1 MSILVMMDWL
11 FSKYHRRL
19 KIYPKEISQDGQ
31 KESGRRA
38 ISPILAVVAACY
50 GLALGA
56 AVANDGL
63 SAGGLS
69 FRDFATADNGASFS
83 QGDPISGG
91 GPNQVSSR
99 VLVVDSANGSARI
112 RFDSIRVELALP
124 LGWQATE
131 DWERGV
137 GYSADKRYRV
147 IVWRVDFAFEGVKD
161 AEHYAGTK
169 AGAIRARRP
178 SIQTQAR
185 KLADGSYLI
194 AYENVPAR
202 QGDGGEPRVVVDLV
216 VPNPG
221 NAKEGVLLTLGV
233 PASDGERALKFLALL
248 KLSMRIDW

>member
-1 MSILVMMDWL
+1 MDE
-11 FSKYHRRL
+11 R
-19 KIYPKEISQDGQ
+19 GQ
-31 KESGRRA
+31 KESVRRRA
-38 ISPILAVVAACY
+38 VVWLVVAAATGC
-50 GLALGA
+50 GLAWQSA
-56 AVANDGL
+56 QAKDGL
-63 SAGGLS
+63 DPGGLS

-83 QGDPISGG
+83 QSDPISGG

-99 VLVVDSANGSARI
+99 LLAIDSASGLARI

-131 DWERGV
+131 DWERGI

-185 KLADGSYLI
+185 KLADGSYLV
-194 AYENVPAR
+194 AYENVPASR
-202 QGDGGEPRVVVDLV
+202 DDNGPRVVLDLL

-221 NAKEGVLLTLGV
+221 NTKDGVLLTLGV
-233 PASDGERALKFLALL
+233 PAADSARALKLLALL
-248 KLSMRIDW
+248 KHSIRIEW